1 MMASSTI
8 NAFINK
14 RKKNKRKEKTPKT
27 TPSTDKTM
35 VGSTGK
41 WTGLGWA
48 GLLNK
53 KIKI

>member
-41 WTGLGWA
+41 WTGLDCA
-48 GLLNK
+48 GLLHK
-53 KIKI
+53 KN

>member
-14 RKKNKRKEKTPKT
+14 RKKRKEKTPKT

-35 VGSTGK
+35 VGSTGT
-41 WTGLGWA
+41 WTGLGWV
-48 GLLNK
+48 GLGY
-53 KIKI
+53 